1 MTAKPKTHRPT
12 PKTKESIRY
21 PTVPQNQTDRDKKTC
36 AESAFVCKKVEK
48 CLTHLR
54 TAKPPSHWKVEQA
67 KTGFFLIKN
76 EIIVLEVYVDLV
88 DVTKDQ

>member
-1 MTAKPKTHRPT
+1 MTAKPKTHRRT

-48 CLTHLR
+48 RLTHLK
-54 TAKPPSHWKVEQA
+54 TAKPPKSLENG
-67 KTGFFLIKN
+67 TGQNRLLPNK
-76 EIIVLEVYVDLV
+76 
-88 DVTKDQ
+88 K